1 VKPAALQER
10 ANVGLHAHVA
20 QRVQALLPARQACVL
35 DLGCGSGALL
45 QRLAALGYSNLWGLD
60 IAPPVSAQPGLHY
73 MTGDLDAC
81 RMPLPDGSVQLAM
94 AVEVLEHVENTGS
107 LLDELARVLAPDGVL
122 LVTTPNVHSVQ
133 ARLRYLLL
141 GELKQFD
148 AIGDPT
154 HITPVFEFPFRRL
167 LARHGLE
174 VAQRWGFPEDGSS
187 PTSRAGL
194 SALAGALSLLGVR
207 GSPAGDQLCLLI
219 RKRPVQDAAAHDKRH
234 AVTAHYA

>member
-1 VKPAALQER
+1 MGAFGQGLAAHPGHPVVS
-10 ANVGLHAHVA
+10 A
-20 QRVQALLPARQACVL
+20 
-35 DLGCGSGALL
+35 
-45 QRLAALGYSNLWGLD
+45 RLALEPRATTSTPS
-60 IAPPVSAQPGLHY
+60 IETRSK
-73 MTGDLDAC
+73 
-81 RMPLPDGSVQLAM
+81 
-94 AVEVLEHVENTGS
+94 VLEKDGIAAPVRVLITETRPV
-107 LLDELARVLAPDGVL
+107 ARVLAPDGVL